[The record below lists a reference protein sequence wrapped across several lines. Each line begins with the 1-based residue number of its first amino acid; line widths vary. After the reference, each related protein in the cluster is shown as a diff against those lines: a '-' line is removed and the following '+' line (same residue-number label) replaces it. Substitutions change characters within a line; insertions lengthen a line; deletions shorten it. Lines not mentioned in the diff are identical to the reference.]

1 MTGRL
6 DGQVVLVTGA
16 ARGIGRSV
24 AEVAGRE
31 GAWVALLD
39 VDDEVRFTAAD
50 LGPADR
56 AMGVQADITDRA
68 AVRDAVARIVEQAG
82 PITGLVNNAGRNAY
96 GDPFDLP
103 DEEWDAV
110 FAVDLDGAWN
120 VTKAVLPSMDAAGG
134 GSIVNIASLHATLT
148 LPGMFPY
155 AAAKAAL
162 VGMTRSL
169 ALDVGR
175 RGIRANCVSPG
186 FIRTHLVDEYLSQHE
201 NPDEEQRVLSTQP
214 LGRIGQP
221 QDVAEVVAFL
231 LSDAASY
238 VTGADWAIDG
248 GLSARFA

>member
-6 DGQVVLVTGA
+6 DGQTVLVTGA
-16 ARGIGRSV
+16 ARGIGRSI

-39 VDDEVRFTAAD
+39 VADDVHATAA
-50 LGPADR
+50 GVIVEGR
-56 AMGVQADITDRA
+56 GMGVRTDITDRDAVRA
-68 AVRDAVARIVEQAG
+68 AVTRIAERAG

-120 VTKAVLPSMDAAGG
+120 VTKAVLPSMATAGR

-155 AAAKAAL
+155 AAAKSAL
-162 VGMTRSL
+162 VGMTKSL

-186 FIRTHLVDEYLSQHE
+186 FIRTHLVDEYLSQHQ
-201 NPDEEQRVLSTQP
+201 NPDEEERVLATQP
-214 LGRIGQP
+214 LGRIGVP

-231 LSDAASY
+231 LSDAAAY